1 MRVLQSS
8 EGYSKNKT
16 MTEVG
21 TMTMKESKIG
31 RSQSMGKTIRKAK
44 IAQGDRYNQM
54 TRPELRLFILK
65 LACERR

>member
-1 MRVLQSS
+1 MRVLQSP

-21 TMTMKESKIG
+21 TMTMKESKIA

-44 IAQGDRYNQM
+44 IAQEDRYNQM
-54 TRPELRLFILK
+54 TRPELCLFILK

>member
-1 MRVLQSS
+1 
-8 EGYSKNKT
+8 

-21 TMTMKESKIG
+21 TKTMKENKVG

-44 IAQGDRYNQM
+44 IALGDRYSQM

-65 LACERR
+65 LAFQRK

>member
-8 EGYSKNKT
+8 EGYSENKT

-21 TMTMKESKIG
+21 TKMMKENKIG

-44 IAQGDRYNQM
+44 ITLGDRYNQM

-65 LACERR
+65 LAFQRK

>member
-1 MRVLQSS
+1 
-8 EGYSKNKT
+8 

-44 IAQGDRYNQM
+44 FSQGDRYNQM
-54 TRPELRLFILK
+54 IRPELRLFILK
-65 LACERR
+65 LACERK